1 MAKILVVDDRQMVR
15 DVIAL
20 VLQQWGYTVDLA
32 KNGQDALNRFAA
44 DSADLVVLDM
54 FMPVMNGFDALV
66 VFRRRYPDTKVLAMS
81 GGGGIRHG
89 RRPGTGQ
96 EAGSPHRPGQTVHP
110 RGNARDRLWLVGG
123 LKSSPS
129 SEPTAAD

>member
-44 DSADLVVLDM
+44 DPADLVVLDM
-54 FMPVMNGFDALV
+54 FMPGMNGFDALV

-81 GGGGIRHG
+81 GEGEFVMEDALTQAKKLGAH
-89 RRPGTGQ
+89 
-96 EAGSPHRPGQTVHP
+96 TVLAKP
-110 RGNARDRLWLVGG
+110 FTPKEMLETVCG
-123 LKSSPS
+123 LL
-129 SEPTAAD
+129 AD